1 ATDRYSRLWVWS
13 YLGAA
18 AGACGVAALVD
29 QLNCFLSG
37 SISRLAVHFYGYAVL
52 VTLSLLVSV
61 FFPVHT
67 PRKTDHVPRTAK
79 ALALLWSDGRA
90 LLYASTIFLTGAAS
104 SAGHNF
110 LFWQMQDQGSSE
122 LLMGLSV
129 ATGLFAE
136 LLLY

>member
-1 ATDRYSRLWVWS
+1 ATDRYSRLWLWS

-29 QLNCFLSG
+29 HLNCFLSG

-52 VTLSLLVSV
+52 VTLSLLATV
-61 FFPVHT
+61 FFPVST
-67 PRKTDHVPRTAK
+67 PRKTLRVPRRAK

-90 LLYASTIFLTGAAS
+90 LLFAATVFLTGAAS

-129 ATGLFAE
+129 
-136 LLLY
+136 

>member
-1 ATDRYSRLWVWS
+1 ATDRYGQLSVWS

-18 AGACGVAALVD
+18 AGACGVAILVD
-29 QLNCFLSG
+29 QLNCFLSP

-52 VTLSLLVSV
+52 VTLSLLVSG
-61 FFPVHT
+61 FIPVHI
-67 PRKTDHVPRTAK
+67 PRKTDRVPRTAK
-79 ALALLWSDGRA
+79 ALALLWSDSRA
-90 LLYASTIFLTGAAS
+90 LLYAGTVFVAGAAG

-129 ATGLFAE
+129 AVGLLAE

>member
-1 ATDRYSRLWVWS
+1 ATDRYGRLWVWS

-18 AGACGVAALVD
+18 AGACGVAVLVD
-29 QLNCFLSG
+29 HLDCFLSG

-52 VTLSLLVSV
+52 VTLSLLVTV
-61 FFPVHT
+61 FLPFHI
-67 PRKTDHVPRTAK
+67 PRNTSRAPRMAK

-90 LLYASTIFLTGAAS
+90 LLYAGTVFLTGAAS

-129 ATGLFAE
+129 ALGLFAE
-136 LLLY
+136 LLLS